1 MSQHDED
8 DGSELPELAGF
19 FPIRVVSQRTGVNTV
34 TLRAWERRY
43 GLLKPVR
50 TPKGHR
56 LYSEEDIQC
65 VLRIVDWINR
75 GVSIG
80 RVRGLLERD
89 ERIGG
94 IEHDEVGA
102 AWETSDW
109 QRYGARVQQAAAAF
123 DEQRLDETVNEALS
137 LYPFVTVCERLLN
150 PLVENVGGADFS
162 GAGASAGASSVPGDA
177 AGRVFVE
184 GYLRRK
190 LASRMQFDAKQS
202 RGAPVLIASLP
213 GQKPEAVNHIAL
225 MMLAVGCIGMEVP
238 VLLLE
243 AALPVEDLLVAGE
256 RRRPAAIVLHGDAAQ
271 DSAAFARYLQRLVDA
286 RIAPVAV
293 AGPVAR
299 IHEQLIADAGA
310 RALADESLALAV
322 RHLGLVPAT
331 AGPGDRHE

>member
-8 DGSELPELAGF
+8 DGSELPELEGF

-56 LYSEEDIQC
+56 LYSEDDIQR

-89 ERIGG
+89 ERIGNV
-94 IEHDEVGA
+94 EHDELGA

-109 QRYGARVQQAAAAF
+109 QRYGARVQQAVAAF

-150 PLVENVGGADFS
+150 PLVDT
-162 GAGASAGASSVPGDA
+162 AGAAGTGSVPGDA
-177 AGRVFVE
+177 AGRAFVE

-202 RGAPVLIASLP
+202 RGAPVLIAALP
-213 GQKPEAVNHIAL
+213 GSSTGAVNHIAL
-225 MMLAVGCIGMEVP
+225 MTLAVGCIGMEVP

-243 AALPVEDLLVAGE
+243 AALSVEDLLVAGE

-271 DSAAFARYLQRLVDA
+271 DSAAFGRYLQRLVDA

-299 IHEQLIADAGA
+299 IHEQLITDAGA
-310 RALADESLALAV
+310 QALADQSLALAV
-322 RHLGLVPAT
+322 RHLGLAPA
-331 AGPGDRHE
+331 AARNGDRHE

>member
-8 DGSELPELAGF
+8 AGSELPELEGF

-56 LYSEEDIQC
+56 LYSEDDTQR

-89 ERIGG
+89 VRISG
-94 IEHDEVGA
+94 IEHDEVDA

-123 DEQRLDETVNEALS
+123 DEQRLDETVNETLS

-150 PLVENVGGADFS
+150 PLVENVGGAGAT
-162 GAGASAGASSVPGDA
+162 GAGSVPGDA
-177 AGRVFVE
+177 AGRAFVE

-225 MMLAVGCIGMEVP
+225 MTLAVGCIGMEVP

-271 DSAAFARYLQRLVDA
+271 DTAAFARYLQRLVDA

-293 AGPVAR
+293 AGPAAR

-310 RALADESLALAV
+310 RALADESLAPAV

-331 AGPGDRHE
+331 TGNADRHE